1 MSTLF
6 NNFGWYDLLLMTVVS
21 GMAVGV
27 AYLKSPRWKAF
38 LSLLPLPSTLAA
50 LSLDQPIDVSFLLG
64 LLMTLFFYGLVYL
77 LHHRIGANIVLAIA
91 ISAVGYCLLGMLVLP
106 FLPASRSVFL
116 LVFAGLMVIGAIVNH
131 GLAKSEE
138 NECRTRLPAYIK
150 APIVM
155 GVVFLLVNLKHVLS
169 GFMAGFPMVGV
180 VGAYEMRRCP
190 MALFSQ
196 VPLTFFA
203 TGSLMAVCF
212 LTQSR
217 IGLHGG
223 LLLGWAVYLLVLL
236 CLWKKLAF
244 APATKRVDTC
254 PGVNLNRKEQEN

>member
-1 MSTLF
+1 ML
-6 NNFGWYDLLLMTVVS
+6 VVS

-50 LSLDQPIDVSFLLG
+50 LSLDKPVDVSFLLG
-64 LLMTLFFYGLVYL
+64 LLMTLFFYYLVYVL
-77 LHHRIGANIVLAIA
+77 YHRLGTNVVLAIA
-91 ISAVGYCLLGMLVLP
+91 ISAVGYCLFGMLVLP

-116 LVFAGLMVIGAIVNH
+116 LVFAGLIGIGAILNH
-131 GLAKSEE
+131 VLVKSEE
-138 NECRTRLPAYIK
+138 KECRTLLPAYIK

-155 GVVFLLVNLKHVLS
+155 AVVFLLVNLKHVML

-203 TGSLMAVCF
+203 TGSLLTMCF
-212 LTQSR
+212 LTQNR

-236 CLWKKLAF
+236 CLRGNLAF
-244 APATKRVDTC
+244 GSAVKRVDTC
-254 PGVNLNRKEQEN
+254 QGVNLNHKKLES